1 VAAEVRRAP
10 SVAGVNDRPL
20 ADLPLRKYH
29 PVPRLVVPVHEVT
42 RARFPA
48 VDAHNHLGR
57 WASSWA
63 GLGDTWTVT
72 DVAGLLQVM
81 DACNLRAVVNLDGRW
96 GSELEENLNRYDR
109 AHPGRFA
116 TCCHLDWSEAAS
128 PGFGERL
135 AALLRNSV
143 RIGAKGLKV
152 WKDLGLHV
160 RDDRGQLILP
170 DDHRLAP
177 VWGTAAELEIPVF
190 IHTADPVAFF
200 DPPDARNERL
210 EQLLAHPE
218 WFAHPSFP
226 RFERLIDSL
235 EALVAGHKDTTFVA
249 VHVGG
254 YAENLQWVSR
264 MLDVYPNFHVDIA
277 ARVAE
282 LGRQPRAARA
292 DHVTS

>member
-72 DVAGLLQVM
+72 DVADLLQVM

-160 RDDRGQLILP
+160 RDDRGQLILS

-177 VWGTAAELEIPVF
+177 VWG
-190 IHTADPVAFF
+190 
-200 DPPDARNERL
+200 PPRSSRS
-210 EQLLAHPE
+210 
-218 WFAHPSFP
+218 PSSSTLP
-226 RFERLIDSL
+226 TR
-235 EALVAGHKDTTFVA
+235 
-249 VHVGG
+249 
-254 YAENLQWVSR
+254 SR
-264 MLDVYPNFHVDIA
+264 SSIRRMH
-277 ARVAE
+277 E
-282 LGRQPRAARA
+282 
-292 DHVTS
+292 TSASSSCSPIRSGSHIRRSPGSSV